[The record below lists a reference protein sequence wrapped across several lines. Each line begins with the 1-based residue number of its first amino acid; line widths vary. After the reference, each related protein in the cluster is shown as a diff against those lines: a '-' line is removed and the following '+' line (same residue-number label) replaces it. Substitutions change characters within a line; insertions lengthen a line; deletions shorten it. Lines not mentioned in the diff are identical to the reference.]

1 MAILYMDTYTE
12 LQNKLKALRARKMTW
27 QEIGDLIGI
36 SKALAWNVAHGKS
49 DSVQARHYFGLPPKL
64 VEIAPCAICGEVHL
78 QKTCAARRNT
88 RPRYRLA
95 LEFASESERDECA
108 RLMALYLAPDRAE
121 QSRHILDIL
130 RRFGEFGKLP

>member
-1 MAILYMDTYTE
+1 MKPDNE
-12 LQNKLKALRARKMTW
+12 LQYHIEQLRFKKLTYD
-27 QEIGDLIGI
+27 QIGKKIGI
-36 SKALAWNVAHGKS
+36 SGALVWKVMKGKCTS
-49 DSVQARHYFGLPPKL
+49 HKARHYFGLPPKL
-64 VEIAPCAICGEVHL
+64 VEIAPCAVCGEVHL
-78 QKTCAARRNT
+78 QKTCAARRDT